1 LETKIC
7 PTCGEEAPIV
17 ATRCKY
23 CFHEFSDKRKRSSGL
38 IALVVSLAI
47 MAVVGAGV
55 MYFVAFHQS
64 VKQNVVV
71 DEETQSIVWTTVRA
85 GGTDSDRV
93 AFDRIDHVDF
103 TVGGSSA
110 MWEVAVILDGGERR
124 LLNAS
129 NEENLAG
136 YAVQVA
142 RIIGKPLEENRKV
155 RGFSKAWEKAA
166 AESQT
171 Q

>member
-1 LETKIC
+1 
-7 PTCGEEAPIV
+7 V
-17 ATRCKY
+17 
-23 CFHEFSDKRKRSSGL
+23 
-38 IALVVSLAI
+38 
-47 MAVVGAGV
+47 
-55 MYFVAFHQS
+55 
-64 VKQNVVV
+64 
-71 DEETQSIVWTTVRA
+71 VWTTVRA
-85 GGTDSDRV
+85 DGTESDRV
-93 AFDRIDHVDF
+93 AFDRIERVDF

-110 MWEVAVILDGGERR
+110 MWEVAVILTNGERR

-166 AESQT
+166 AESQA